1 VTRSYR
7 AVWLF
12 ARALLW
18 FLFGFRTEGVAHC
31 PRQGP
36 LLVAANHVSW
46 LDPVVLGAAVP
57 RQVVF
62 VGAEDLLGVRVS
74 PGFVPWR
81 GLLRVIAPLVRWFGM
96 IPVRRTEVE
105 PGAYTGSTL
114 RAALRVLRGGGCLAL
129 FPEGGVNRTADVLA
143 PLRPGIA
150 LLSARAQAP
159 ILPAWIFGTGR
170 ALPLG
175 EVIPRPARVGVR
187 FGPVL
192 PPPQDR
198 SDPEIARTLEQVRAA
213 MIRLHGAGPP

>member
-1 VTRSYR
+1 MTRSYR
-7 AVWLF
+7 AAWLL
-12 ARALLW
+12 ARILLW
-18 FLFGFRTEGVAHC
+18 GLFGFRTEGVAHC

-46 LDPVVLGAAVP
+46 LDPVVLGAALP

-62 VGAEDLLGVRVS
+62 VGAEDLLGIRVS

-81 GLLRVIAPLVRWFGM
+81 GLLRVIAPMVRWFGM

-105 PGAYTGSTL
+105 PGAYTGSAL
-114 RAALRVLRGGGCLAL
+114 RAALRVLRGGGCLVL
-129 FPEGGVNRTADVLA
+129 FPEGGVNRTADILA

-159 ILPAWIFGTGR
+159 ILPAWIFGTDR

-175 EVIPRPARVGVR
+175 EVIPRPVRVGVR
-187 FGPVL
+187 FGPTL
-192 PPPQDR
+192 PPPQDG
-198 SDPEIARTLEQVRAA
+198 SDPEIARALEKLRTA
-213 MIRLHGAGPP
+213 MIGLHDAGAP